1 MAEATEL
8 RRETTAE
15 PLFGSLA
22 KFFASAVGSKVV
34 MAVTGIGLWLFITG
48 HMAGNLTAYLGRDT
62 FNTYAATLHAN
73 PLLLWTVRL
82 ALLIGFPLHIF
93 TAMRTVAMNRAA
105 RPVEYAY
112 QNKSPARMAA
122 KSMMLSGLV
131 VLAFFGYHLAHFTWR
146 VTGPQPSALL
156 PNGNWDAYSM
166 LVMGFQ
172 QPLIAG
178 FYLLAQVLLAAHLS
192 HGLYSMFQHLGLWGR
207 RWTPWLKNAAL
218 VVGYGLCLGFASIPL
233 SVLVGILKP

>member
-8 RRETTAE
+8 RRENTVE
-15 PLFGSLA
+15 PLFGSLM
-22 KFFASAVGSKVV
+22 KFAMSSVGSKVV
-34 MAVTGIGLWLFITG
+34 MAITGLGLWLFIVA
-48 HMAGNLTAYLGRDT
+48 HLAGNLTVYLGRDT
-62 FNTYAATLHAN
+62 FNGYAAALHRN

-82 ALLIGFPLHIF
+82 GLIVGFPLHIF
-93 TAMRTVAMNRAA
+93 TAMRTVAINRAA
-105 RPVEYAY
+105 RPVDYLY
-112 QNKSPARMAA
+112 QNKTPARLAA
-122 KSMMLSGLV
+122 KSMMLSGVV
-131 VLAFFGYHLAHFTWR
+131 VLAFLGYHLAHFTWR
-146 VTGPQPSALL
+146 VTGPQPTAPLADGS
-156 PNGNWDAYSM
+156 WDAYTM

-207 RWTPWLKNAAL
+207 RWTPWLKKAAL

-233 SVLVGILKP
+233 AVLVGVIKP

>member
-22 KFFASAVGSKVV
+22 KFAMSSVGSKVV

-48 HMAGNLTAYLGRDT
+48 HMAGNLTAYIGRDA
-62 FNTYAATLHAN
+62 FNNYAATLHAT
-73 PLLLWTVRL
+73 PLLLWTVRI
-82 ALLIGFPLHIF
+82 ALIIGFPLHIL
-93 TAMRTVAMNRAA
+93 TAIRTVQLNRDA
-105 RPVEYAY
+105 RPEDYAFA
-112 QNKSPARMAA
+112 NKSPARAAA

-131 VLAFFGYHLAHFTWR
+131 VLAFFGYHIAHFTWR

-156 PNGNWDAYSM
+156 PSGNYDAYTM

-172 QPLIAG
+172 QPLIPG

-207 RWTPWLKNAAL
+207 RWTPWLKNASL
-218 VVGYGLCLGFASIPL
+218 VVGYGLCLGFSATPIA
-233 SVLVGILKP
+233 VLLGIIKP

>member
-15 PLFGSLA
+15 PLFGGLM
-22 KFFASAVGSKVV
+22 KFAMGSVGSKIV
-34 MAVTGIGLWLFITG
+34 MAITGIGLWVFIMG
-48 HMAGNLTAYLGRDT
+48 HMAGNLTAYLGRDA
-62 FNTYAATLHAN
+62 FNGYAATLHHN
-73 PLLLWTVRL
+73 PLLLWTARL
-82 ALLIGFPLHIF
+82 GLIIGFPLHIF
-93 TAMRTVAMNRAA
+93 TAMRTVALNRAA

-112 QNKSPARMAA
+112 QNKAPARMAA

-131 VLAFFGYHLAHFTWR
+131 VLAFFGYHIAHFTWR
-146 VTGPQPSALL
+146 VTGPQPTATLVDGS
-156 PNGNWDAYSM
+156 WDAYTM

-207 RWTPWLKNAAL
+207 RWTPWLKNASL

-233 SVLVGILKP
+233 AVLAGIIKP